1 MLLNKINLFVFVGLL
16 AITSVYSSN
25 FAAEECTLEEC
36 IAPDCRCSSTV
47 LDAEIP
53 IENTPQLVTLIFND
67 GVAVENIAFVDQILE
82 GRSNPDGCQ
91 SAATFYITHE
101 YTDYSSV
108 HKYWAAG
115 NEIGLRSIS

>member
-16 AITSVYSSN
+16 AITSVYSN
-25 FAAEECTLEEC
+25 FSAEECNLEDC
-36 IAPDCRCSSTV
+36 VAPACRCSSTV
-47 LDAEIP
+47 LDASIP

-67 GVAVENIAFVDQILE
+67 GVAAENIEFVDQILE
-82 GRSNPDGCQ
+82 GRTNPDGCQ
-91 SAATFYITHE
+91 SASTFYITHE
-101 YTDYSSV
+101 YTDYSKV